1 MQSKYIQWT
10 RSNFNI
16 QSYKVL
22 KTSEEYETLEQK
34 AWSEKFITSL
44 EFHLQAVTWRV
55 PVAVTIKLLPY
66 NPFSLIYINIS
77 FVDLIQLYA
86 YKNSEFSVL
95 MFLLKILFLQSYFTF
110 KYKSHQ
116 GFEVTLEQLNLL
128 LVIHILN
135 YIKTKMTST
144 RHFSSLRV

>member
-44 EFHLQAVTWRV
+44 EFHLQAVTRRV

-77 FVDLIQLYA
+77 FVDLIQLYV

-95 MFLLKILFLQSYFTF
+95 MFFLILFLQSYFTF

-116 GFEVTLEQLNLL
+116 GFEVNLEQLNLL

-135 YIKTKMTST
+135 YMKTKMTST
-144 RHFSSLRV
+144 RQFSSLRV